1 VVASFFRKL
10 VSISVHSWLIPLLF
24 AEFLEGEIA
33 AQGVPSRIEPK
44 IGRRNGYAASDY
56 LTVISFAGVGVG
68 VGVVLLLESL
78 SRKA

>member
-1 VVASFFRKL
+1 MVELF
-10 VSISVHSWLIPLLF
+10 LLF
-24 AEFLEGEIA
+24 FAELLESGIA
-33 AQGVPSRIEPK
+33 AQGVLSRSEPK